1 MEVRMTKIL
10 CDTRQKA
17 GKHNNIDCWFDRHN
31 VEYEYRALPFGDYIT
46 DDESSNRSIDTKRSI
61 AEVAMDVGRDHKRF
75 ARELDRAAA
84 AGCRLVVLVE
94 VAGTYHELEDV
105 CRWTAV
111 PCARCELRRMAACDP
126 RGSMRCARFRSKPM
140 QGPTVYRIMRALER
154 DHGCRFE
161 LVHPAHSAQRICELL
176 GVTWT

>member
-1 MEVRMTKIL
+1 MPKIFE
-10 CDTRQKA
+10 DTRQQVA
-17 GKHNNIDCWFDRHN
+17 HSDKHVTKHRWWAAHG
-31 VEYEYRALPFGDYIT
+31 VEVERVKLDAGDYMA
-46 DDESSNRSIDTKRSI
+46 EGSNVLVDTKRSI
-61 AEVAMDVGRDHKRF
+61 AEVAMDVGRDHRRF

-94 VAGTYHELEDV
+94 VAGPYHELEDV

-111 PCARCELRRMAACDP
+111 PCTRCERRRMAACDL
-126 RGSMRCARFRSKPM
+126 RGSMRCQRFRSKPM